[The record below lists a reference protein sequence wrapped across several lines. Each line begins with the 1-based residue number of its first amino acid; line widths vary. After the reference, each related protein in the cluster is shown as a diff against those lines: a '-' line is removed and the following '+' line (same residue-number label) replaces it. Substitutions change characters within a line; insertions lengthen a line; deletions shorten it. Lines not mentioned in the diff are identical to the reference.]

1 MTRRSKQWSKHIA
14 VSILLIFALTALSGS
29 GGAVAQTW
37 SADQQAAKQNGS
49 NAANAALNVVGT
61 PDGVRNN
68 IANPMTGGS
77 QLTTLDGKTSF
88 SGQVSCP
95 STKQFMSVTILPSA
109 TGDLSMVLVQ
119 QDTTMSGAFNYAYNV
134 PVLVSGVCGNGII
147 SCNAGTWNNCSYYTW
162 VADTTGAASLTQAPS
177 IQQMAGCYCINNSCG
192 TMLAMN
198 DLNVILHDLGTGV
211 SNAIQGNNPQYVITN
226 TDVQNTTVSFYGQR
240 SSNCQAALPGI
251 QTPSTNLSQ
260 YYNNPSAMSNDAQ
273 GVVSTQTSDPN
284 SYYSTLTSAAN
295 NSMGPT
301 STTQCIIRNDAVLT
315 TQQVPTTNPI
325 SYTFYSTA
333 DNQFNLFLDGSSIL
347 SGSNWQTAFSTTLNI
362 NPGIHTV
369 QIKGTYT
376 SGAPGALFAL
386 TNNGDGS
393 WPLVSDSSWSPVAVN
408 AGVVGVA
415 PWGVPNGWPGGT
427 SAQWIWGSTPST
439 TTLTN
444 SFTASLLVYQ
454 DTMNDSVITD
464 NCTNDENNS
473 KCQLKDE
480 TVDGVQTYRNYN
492 PTGLAPL
499 PSCQN
504 FPGPTQVFNVCHN
517 WWIKTRTYICTFGGS
532 YDFSDIKKRAASINN
547 SAIDGGAALTYT
559 DMRKDASGNWVT
571 EGDSIQL
578 TPRDASACQQACKIK
593 RPATDTQAAISGNA
607 TQYQA
612 SSRSYAVVYAQCK
625 NGSPCPTQAG
635 DIIDIDCQCIDN
647 FAEAATILSVMNTA
661 GKDLICSSGSFQ

>member
-1 MTRRSKQWSKHIA
+1 MYH
-14 VSILLIFALTALSGS
+14 
-29 GGAVAQTW
+29 
-37 SADQQAAKQNGS
+37 
-49 NAANAALNVVGT
+49 
-61 PDGVRNN
+61 P
-68 IANPMTGGS
+68 
-77 QLTTLDGKTSF
+77 
-88 SGQVSCP
+88 
-95 STKQFMSVTILPSA
+95 
-109 TGDLSMVLVQ
+109 
-119 QDTTMSGAFNYAYNV
+119 
-134 PVLVSGVCGNGII
+134 
-147 SCNAGTWNNCSYYTW
+147 
-162 VADTTGAASLTQAPS
+162 
-177 IQQMAGCYCINNSCG
+177 
-192 TMLAMN
+192 
-198 DLNVILHDLGTGV
+198 
-211 SNAIQGNNPQYVITN
+211 
-226 TDVQNTTVSFYGQR
+226 
-240 SSNCQAALPGI
+240 
-251 QTPSTNLSQ
+251 
-260 YYNNPSAMSNDAQ
+260 
-273 GVVSTQTSDPN
+273 
-284 SYYSTLTSAAN
+284 
-295 NSMGPT
+295 
-301 STTQCIIRNDAVLT
+301 NDAVLSSST
-315 TQQVPTTNPI
+315 GSHDKPDELRVL
-325 SYTFYSTA
+325 STA

-517 WWIKTRTYICTFGGS
+517 WWIKTRTYICAFGGS

-647 FAEAATILSVMNTA
+647 FAEAATIFRNEYGRKGLDMLIRFFSIIVVLLFWMNSVANGQVVSPPTSTPNVICTQDLNGDGSIDAPNEQANCVPAGSSYLCPISETNCVIQTSAGVCPPTA
-661 GKDLICSSGSFQ
+661 PLDTATGKCEMPPQCSQGNYDTTNHYCLGSAAP